1 MVNKIKLATVYPEHL
16 NLNGDQANILVL
28 QRRLQLRG
36 VESEVIAVND
46 NDDLTNYEFIFLG
59 HGSLAAWSHID
70 AKRPDLIRDVLEACD
85 NGSFIFAVA
94 SGYERLSKVRGVS
107 AAKPASH
114 RSEFVDVN
122 GIIGYI
128 NTDSALEP
136 FIFDDHALLTLLHG
150 PLLAKNPELAD
161 DLISKFGWADT
172 TIRNQRLDEQDRLA
186 KLSRHTAIEH

>member
-1 MVNKIKLATVYPEHL
+1 MLTVVNKIKLATVYPEHL

-85 NGSFIFAVA
+85 NGS
-94 SGYERLSKVRGVS
+94 
-107 AAKPASH
+107 
-114 RSEFVDVN
+114 
-122 GIIGYI
+122 
-128 NTDSALEP
+128 
-136 FIFDDHALLTLLHG
+136 
-150 PLLAKNPELAD
+150 
-161 DLISKFGWADT
+161 
-172 TIRNQRLDEQDRLA
+172 
-186 KLSRHTAIEH
+186 

>member
-94 SGYERLSKVRGVS
+94 SGYERFSKVRGVS

-122 GIIGYI
+122 GIVGYI

-186 KLSRHTAIEH
+186 KLSRHTAFEH

>member
-122 GIIGYI
+122 GIVGYI

-186 KLSRHTAIEH
+186 KLSRHTAFEH